1 MSNNDKI
8 GKCPLCNREEI
19 LTFHHLIPKTL
30 HKNKWFKK
38 NFTKQEMNTGIL
50 ICRKCHNGIHD
61 LYDEKK
67 LGKELNSFD
76 KIYHDPAIKKHCA
89 WVSKQK

>member
-1 MSNNDKI
+1 MPKT
-8 GKCPLCNREEI
+8 GLCELCGREQT

-30 HKNKWFKK
+30 HTNKWFKK
-38 NFTKQEMNTGIL
+38 NFTKEEMNSGID

-61 LYDEKK
+61 LYTEKV
-67 LGKELNSFD
+67 LGKDYNTKEKLVD
-76 KIYHDPAIKKHCA
+76 DPAIQKHVQ